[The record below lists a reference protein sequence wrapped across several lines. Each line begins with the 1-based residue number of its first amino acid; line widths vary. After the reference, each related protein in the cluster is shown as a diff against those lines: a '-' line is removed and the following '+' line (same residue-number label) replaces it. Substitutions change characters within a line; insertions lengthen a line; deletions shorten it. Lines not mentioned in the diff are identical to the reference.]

1 MTFKTRKRVGPRLTS
16 DLSSGLPKLARSQ
29 RLHFSFNIL
38 SDFRR
43 FGYYM
48 GEMQTKSDAQLLRA
62 YAERGAEAAFTELV
76 HRHTDLVYS
85 AAWRQVESP
94 DLAREIAQGVFI
106 SLARGAQKLAP
117 RLADEASLAGWL
129 CRSARN
135 QSLNHRRDEFRRQTR
150 ERHAMEQLITI
161 PDAAPDW
168 EQLRRVLDDAMAE
181 LEETDYDAVVLRY
194 FQNRDFQA
202 VGAAIGV
209 SDDTAQKRVAR
220 ALEKLRELLAQ
231 RGIRTTAGALG
242 IAITANAVTAAP
254 VGLAATIS
262 AAVLTGTSLTL
273 ATIAMTILQKIA
285 VTAALTVTVGAGIYE
300 AKQASDT
307 REENKKLQTQQ
318 ASMVNDLAKLRGEN
332 EKLTS
337 AVTEAKNQQKL
348 TQSQFNEL
356 MKLRGQTGQAKTAM
370 QELAK
375 AQTALKKLKSPK
387 PGYFPAA
394 MATSI
399 ALEKKMAAARVAR
412 MKTALNLSD
421 AQVQSITNIMFTHI
435 DRRNEMF
442 LSDIRSGNIT
452 SITNG
457 DGTITQMGNS
467 GESNEKQEDEINAQL
482 SPDQVTKY
490 DAFKKGE
497 EASVHDKAVSSE
509 AAAIATEF
517 SLTPE
522 QQQQI
527 QEQIAQ
533 SGLDTIN
540 RISTTDT
547 NLAAAWLATGDQSII
562 TQIAMKQSL
571 ERLTN
576 RLNLLKSVLK
586 PAQLEE
592 YRQEQQTQIEATK
605 NSMSTFPPR
614 PSGAAAQ

>member
-76 HRHTDLVYS
+76 QRHTDLVYS

-106 SLARGAQKLAP
+106 SLARDAQELAP
-117 RLADEASLAGWL
+117 RLAGEASLAGWL

-150 ERHAMEQLITI
+150 ERQAMEQLISI
-161 PDAAPDW
+161 PDDAPDW

-181 LEETDYDAVVLRY
+181 LDEADYDAIVLRF

-273 ATIAMTILQKIA
+273 ATIAMTTLQKIA

-332 EKLTS
+332 EKLTN

-442 LSDIRSGNIT
+442 LSDIRSGSIT

-497 EASVHDKAVSSE
+497 EASVHVKVVSSE

-562 TQIAMKQSL
+562 MQIAMKQSL

>member
-1 MTFKTRKRVGPRLTS
+1 
-16 DLSSGLPKLARSQ
+16 
-29 RLHFSFNIL
+29 
-38 SDFRR
+38 
-43 FGYYM
+43 M

-76 HRHTDLVYS
+76 QRHTDLVYS

-106 SLARGAQKLAP
+106 SLARDAQELAP
-117 RLADEASLAGWL
+117 RLAGEASLAGWL

-150 ERHAMEQLITI
+150 ERQAMEQLISI
-161 PDAAPDW
+161 PDDAPDW

-181 LEETDYDAVVLRY
+181 LDEADYDAIVLRF

-273 ATIAMTILQKIA
+273 ATIAMTTLQKIA

-332 EKLTS
+332 EKLTN

-442 LSDIRSGNIT
+442 LSDIRSGSIT

-497 EASVHDKAVSSE
+497 EASVHVKVVSSE

-562 TQIAMKQSL
+562 MQIAMKQSL